1 MLPEGTGP
9 YKVFTNMAVMDF
21 ETKPFG
27 FKVIRRNNVISKRLS
42 IEGEIIMSSRKAKI
56 GFGYHLTAY
65 LVANAVL
72 VWINIDTSPHKIW
85 VQWPIAG
92 WGIALAF
99 HGLSLVS
106 SSNKMNKGF
115 FYHLGAYI
123 IINAFLIFTNLTTS
137 PDYLWFK
144 YPLIAWTGMI
154 IFHGWLV
161 FSKKGNAEA

>member
-1 MLPEGTGP
+1 
-9 YKVFTNMAVMDF
+9 MA
-21 ETKPFG
+21 
-27 FKVIRRNNVISKRLS
+27 
-42 IEGEIIMSSRKAKI
+42 SRGAKT

-65 LVANAVL
+65 LAINAIL
-72 VWINIDTSPHKIW
+72 VWINMDMSPHQAW
-85 VQWPIAG
+85 AQWPIFG
-92 WGIALAF
+92 WGIGLAF

-144 YPLIAWTGMI
+144 YPLIAWTCMI
-154 IFHGWLV
+154 IFHGWIV
-161 FSKKGNAEA
+161 FSKKGTTET